1 MMNIDTPIVEQ
12 AILFCLRNE
21 DDRWDTKAKLEDL
34 HDGAGWTFIGLTQNY
49 DGAHLKAEHGLTIV
63 GLHELYKCD
72 KAHAIKII
80 VDCYKKKYWNNRGFD
95 KIKSPRIAIRLFD
108 LSVNCGFGGL
118 NNIMS
123 RAGLGKR
130 FTPEAVNA
138 LIDSNG
144 EGPALARIK
153 AAALERY
160 KSLKN
165 WPKFGNGWT
174 NRLNKDEYSI

>member
-49 DGAHLKAEHGLTIV
+49 DGAYLKAEHGLTIV
-63 GLHELYKCD
+63 SLSELYKAD
-72 KAHAIKII
+72 KAQAIKII

-95 KIKSPRIAIRLFD
+95 KINSPRIAIRLFD

-118 NNIMS
+118 NNIIS
-123 RAGLGKR
+123 RACFGKK
-130 FTPEAVNA
+130 FSPEAINA
-138 LIDSNG
+138 VIGEIG
-144 EGPALARIK
+144 EGPALSRIK
-153 AAALERY
+153 MAALERY
-160 KSLKN
+160 KSLDQ
-165 WPKFGNGWT
+165 WDDFGNGWL
-174 NRLNKDEYSI
+174 NRLNKDEYTK